1 MSQSESYFF
10 LTLYCYYDTLYC
22 PSECSYSEDSWQKT
36 KRTSVLPVQRMTFYH
51 TARSSQFNAL
61 DC

>member
-10 LTLYCYYDTLYC
+10 LTLYCYYYTLYC